1 MGLFSNTQRQQC
13 FSVQITNDATA
24 EDTENFSLNL
34 TLQPGVVVRQV
45 TNNPAVAEITIND
58 NDRKSS
64 SDVYTP
70 ASKNITWCHIAL
82 NVAFLFC
89 CIQE

>member
-13 FSVQITNDATA
+13 FSVEITSDAIA

-34 TLQPGVVVRQV
+34 TLQPGEVLRQV
-45 TNNPAVAEITIND
+45 INNPAVAEITIND

-64 SDVYTP
+64 SDVPQPHKPSHGATMWLSFSVVYR
-70 ASKNITWCHIAL
+70 SDTWD
-82 NVAFLFC
+82 
-89 CIQE
+89 